1 MRYHGLALVVA
12 VLVLG
17 GCGQDAE
24 PAAAPSP
31 SPSASASASAAS
43 GGVNDADVMFAQMMV
58 AHHGQG
64 IEIAR
69 LAATRAEQPGVKT
82 LAAAIETTQT
92 AERQTMAGWL
102 RAWGKPPTADA
113 GAHAAHGGM
122 PGTSN
127 IEIRSV
133 KAKSGDDF
141 DRAFLN
147 MLIAHQDDAIQMAR
161 SETAGGAHA
170 EAKAMAD
177 RIDKS
182 RSAQITQML
191 AMLDELPAP

>member
-1 MRYHGLALVVA
+1 MRYLGTVLV

-17 GCGQDAE
+17 VSGCGQEAE
-24 PAAAPSP
+24 PAAAPPP
-31 SPSASASASAAS
+31 SSTTSLAPSAP
-43 GGVNDADVMFAQMMV
+43 NDADVMFAQMMV

-69 LAATRAEQPGVKT
+69 LAATRAGHPDVKT
-82 LAAAIETTQT
+82 LAAAVETTQT

-102 RAWGKPPTADA
+102 RTWGKPPTADA
-113 GAHAAHGGM
+113 GTHAAHGGM

-170 EAKAMAD
+170 HAKAMAD

>member
-1 MRYHGLALVVA
+1 MRHLGTVLLALV
-12 VLVLG
+12 LG
-17 GCGQDAE
+17 VSGCGQE
-24 PAAAPSP
+24 GKPAAAPPPSSTTSP
-31 SPSASASASAAS
+31 APSAP
-43 GGVNDADVMFAQMMV
+43 NDADVMFAQMMV

-64 IEIAR
+64 IEIAK
-69 LAATRAEQPGVKT
+69 LAVTRAGHPDVKT

-92 AERQTMAGWL
+92 AERRTMAGWL
-102 RAWGKPPTADA
+102 RAWGKPPTAGA

-191 AMLDELPAP
+191 AMLDELRAP